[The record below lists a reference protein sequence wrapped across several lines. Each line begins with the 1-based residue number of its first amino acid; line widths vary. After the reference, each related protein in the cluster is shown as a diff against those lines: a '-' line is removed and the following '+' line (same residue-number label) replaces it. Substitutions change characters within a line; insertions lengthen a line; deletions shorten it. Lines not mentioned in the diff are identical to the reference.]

1 MEKDYKISKEIDM
14 YLDRRP
20 YIKKSLGQGI
30 INYSALSRQI
40 SEEIGNVHFE
50 AVKSA
55 VIRTAKKYIK
65 DTTTDKK
72 TIDLLKNANFQIED
86 KIATIHHISELDIE
100 SIAYSK
106 TPSGYMYF
114 VKENIA
120 KKSKYKKIEFGFAA
134 IYIKSHPDIE
144 VTTGV
149 SAFLLSIL
157 SSHGINVVH
166 MMDCREDTYIII
178 RDVDAP
184 LAFKILADAIKLYS
198 DT

>member
-1 MEKDYKISKEIDM
+1 MDKNYKISKEINS

-20 YIKKSLGQGI
+20 YIKKSLQQGI

-40 SEEIGNVHFE
+40 SEEIGDVHFE

-55 VIRTAKKYIK
+55 VIRIAKNF
-65 DTTTDKK
+65 KK
-72 TIDLLKNANFQIED
+72 ESNIDEKIVNLLKNANFQIED
-86 KIATIHHISELDIE
+86 KIATIHHTSILDIE

-106 TPSGYMYF
+106 TPSGYIYF

-120 KKSKYKKIEFGFAA
+120 KKSKYKKINFGFAA
-134 IYIKSHPDIE
+134 VHIKSSFGIE
-144 VTTGV
+144 ATMGV

-157 SSHGINVVH
+157 SSNGINVVH

-178 RDVDAP
+178 KDEDAP
-184 LAFKILADAIKLYS
+184 LAFKILADSIKLYS